1 MRSKFAIPAVVMASL
16 FGATAVASAQ
26 TNTAAQ
32 PPVES
37 ETQAKMKA
45 PHRERTIL
53 RPSTT
58 TGESRGTPGARH
70 NFYKESGN

>member
-1 MRSKFAIPAVVMASL
+1 MRTKFAVSALVVASL

-37 ETQAKMKA
+37 ATAARMKA
-45 PHRERTIL
+45 AHREHTIL

-58 TGESRGTPGARH
+58 TGMSRGTPGARQ
-70 NFYKESGN
+70 NYYKQPGN